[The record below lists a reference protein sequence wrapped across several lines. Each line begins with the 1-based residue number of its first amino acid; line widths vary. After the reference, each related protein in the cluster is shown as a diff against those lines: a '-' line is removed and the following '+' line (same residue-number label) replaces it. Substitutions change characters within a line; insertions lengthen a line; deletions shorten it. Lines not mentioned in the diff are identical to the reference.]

1 MNTTITITIENSH
14 PENPVLDYEAAIRC
28 FEDMISRVRAEKEV
42 PAERDPEDEKAL
54 VDLTALLAEA
64 RDMQERLGS
73 FAAELEDILDM
84 LEQLDALEKSCSEDA

>member
-28 FEDMISRVRAEKEV
+28 CEDMIARIRAEKKA
-42 PAERDPEDEKAL
+42 PAERDAEDEKAL

-64 RDMQERLGS
+64 KDVQERIGS
-73 FAAELEDILDM
+73 FAAELEDVLDM
-84 LEQLDALEKSCSEDA
+84 LDQLDALEKSCAENA